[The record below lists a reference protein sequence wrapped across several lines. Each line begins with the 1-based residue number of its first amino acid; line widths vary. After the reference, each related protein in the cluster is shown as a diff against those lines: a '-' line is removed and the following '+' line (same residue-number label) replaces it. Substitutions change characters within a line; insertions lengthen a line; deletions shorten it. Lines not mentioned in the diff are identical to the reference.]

1 MKMRKRFLPLFLASS
16 LVIANLVPMQSDAA
30 GKKEK
35 SEVIIDV
42 TDYGADPTGAA
53 DSAVAIRE
61 AIAAAKEQTD
71 DGKSVV
77 IEFPKGRYDI
87 YPDKAAER
95 ELYISNTVGADQ
107 NHKDNNI

>member
-1 MKMRKRFLPLFLASS
+1 MKVRKRFLPLLLAFS
-16 LVIANLVPMQSDAA
+16 LISANLVPMQSDAA

-42 TDYGADPTGAA
+42 TDYGADPTGAS
-53 DSAVAIRE
+53 DSAVAIQE

-77 IEFPKGRYDI
+77 IEFPEGRYDI
-87 YPDKAAER
+87 YPDKVAQR
-95 ELYISNTVGADQ
+95 ELYISNTVGAD
-107 NHKDNNI
+107 